1 MIKKIIHKAKF
12 KNRHRARE
20 LAVQFLY
27 SVDLKPEENI
37 KSALELFLNMDEI
50 SINESQEVKEYCKE
64 LVSNFFLHKDQI
76 DETLLK
82 SVTNWRPERMVNV
95 DRTILKLCILEAFII
110 KNLPPQSAISEAVSL
125 ASNFGTEN
133 SPRFVNGVLAKI
145 LREYK
150 SCSQEF

>member
-64 LVSNFFLHKDQI
+64 LVSNFFLHKDEI

>member
-1 MIKKIIHKAKF
+1 MTKKIIHKAKF

-27 SVDLKPEENI
+27 SIDLKPEENI
-37 KSALELFLNMDEI
+37 KSALDLFLSMDEI
-50 SINESQEVKEYCKE
+50 SVNESQEVKEYCKE
-64 LVSNFFLHKDQI
+64 LVSNFFQHKDEI
-76 DETLLK
+76 DETLLR

-95 DRTILKLCILEAFII
+95 DRTILKLGILEAFII

-125 ASNFGTEN
+125 ASDFGTEN

-145 LREYK
+145 LRE
-150 SCSQEF
+150 SISDNNNN